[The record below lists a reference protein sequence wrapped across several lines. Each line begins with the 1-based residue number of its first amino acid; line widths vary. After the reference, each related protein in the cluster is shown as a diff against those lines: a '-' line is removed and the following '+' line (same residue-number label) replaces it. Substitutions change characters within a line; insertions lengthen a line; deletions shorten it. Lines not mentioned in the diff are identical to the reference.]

1 VNAGTGWIAVGRISR
16 AHGIRGEVA
25 VLPLSE
31 VPSRFEP
38 GSRLFVGEHGD
49 RPLTVAAVRP
59 HQQRVLVRFAEVGD
73 RDAASAL
80 SGAYL
85 FVPRASSPSL
95 PEGSY
100 WPYELEGCEVRT
112 TSGRVLGEIREVV
125 RTPANDVWVTAVA
138 GGGELLIPALRD
150 VIASVDL
157 AERLV
162 LVHEIPGITTP

>member
-1 VNAGTGWIAVGRISR
+1 VNAGAGWIAVGRIGR
-16 AHGIRGEVA
+16 AHGVRGEVA

-31 VPSRFEP
+31 VPGRLDP
-38 GSRLFVGEHGD
+38 GSQLFVGENGD
-49 RPLTVAAVRP
+49 RPLTVAAARP

-80 SGAYL
+80 TGAYL
-85 FVPRASSPSL
+85 FVPRGSSPSL

-100 WPYELEGCEVRT
+100 WPHELEGCEVRT

-125 RTPANDVWVTAVA
+125 RTPANDVWVTALA
-138 GGGELLIPALRD
+138 GDGELLIPALRD

-162 LVHEIPGITTP
+162 VVHEISGITTP